1 MYEHMQRML
10 IVETW
15 MNITFNRDVNSDVN
29 RCIWDVNRVEV
40 RYWDSSFMGHTT
52 GNDLLEH
59 FTNIT
64 EPMNYSSIIHLSM
77 DWPSVNHKFYRD
89 LKEYRER
96 KNCLRWLTLEVVIFI
111 FYMEH
116 LNLDLKVQIG
126 NWKQRLHLCYKQK
139 TKFPQT
145 MVRRQICH
153 R

>member
-1 MYEHMQRML
+1 
-10 IVETW
+10 
-15 MNITFNRDVNSDVN
+15 
-29 RCIWDVNRVEV
+29 
-40 RYWDSSFMGHTT
+40 MGHTT

-111 FYMEH
+111 FYMEQFKSGFESTDWELKTTITPLLQKKK
-116 LNLDLKVQIG
+116 LNFH
-126 NWKQRLHLCYKQK
+126 KQWLEDKSVTDRLLEIWLNIVK
-139 TKFPQT
+139 TVKYWTFT
-145 MVRRQICH
+145 SKI
-153 R
+153 